1 MESILL
7 RLEEVAELL
16 GLGRTKVSE
25 MLAAGDLPTV
35 RIGRCV
41 RVPRREL
48 ERWVQGR
55 ITKASEEGD
64 SSWHRG

>member
-7 RLEEVAELL
+7 RVEEVAELL
-16 GLGRTKVSE
+16 GLGRTKVTE

-41 RVPRREL
+41 RVPRTEL
-48 ERWVQGR
+48 ERWVQNQVTRAPGQ
-55 ITKASEEGD
+55 GD
-64 SSWHRG
+64 DSWHRG